1 MTKKFDFL
9 QWLRENWL
17 FLFLAVQPPLD
28 VLAFVTKSESGTV
41 AGLIRLAMMVGLA
54 VYVLL
59 KKRSPLFFAA
69 MGVTALVF
77 LLHVAN
83 GFRVGYISFAQDVN
97 YIAKV
102 VSLPVIGI
110 CFCCCIDSEQKRDQ
124 VIRGLWICAGLLTAV
139 VLLSALTGS
148 YTYTYIIEKIGISG
162 WVIDSNRSCHSDIL
176 STLAVFTALLAVK
189 SEKPWLRY
197 ALPPILFV
205 MLITNATTACYLTL
219 LAVMAGFPVF
229 MLFRAFLL
237 KEKAD
242 KGERILLGEMA
253 VLFALAIVIY
263 PLTPRAE
270 MEALE
275 RNSKS
280 DKEAR
285 FVQEMEELGYDIYSL
300 SLEEKLSD
308 PVVHEHLTEYY
319 NGFIASTVNNLRVR
333 YDVDRT
339 IIALNGTVSGEVLG
353 DTRNMKRL
361 NARFIFEDSDMLT
374 RFTGFEIAALGNTED
389 DLENDWYAIYYYYG
403 YIGIAFYVLM
413 ALFLLGRIA
422 VLLFA
427 DFKGSMTVL
436 NFTLLMCFV
445 LQLGLCHFSGAML
458 RRPNASV
465 YMAAVA
471 AMVYFQTNRRAAG
484 KGGTLC
490 S

>member
-1 MTKKFDFL
+1 MKEKFEFRR
-9 QWLRENWL
+9 WIKENWI
-17 FLFLAVQPPLD
+17 FLFLVVQPPLD
-28 VLAFVTKSESGTV
+28 VLAFWTQSETGTV
-41 AGLIRLAMMVGLA
+41 AGLVRLAMMAGLA
-54 VYVLL
+54 LYVLL
-59 KKRSPLFFAA
+59 KKPQPGFFAA
-69 MGVTALVF
+69 MGITALVF
-77 LLHVAN
+77 LLHIAN
-83 GFRVGYISFAQDVN
+83 GFRVGYISFAQDIN

-102 VSLPVIGI
+102 VSLPVIAV
-110 CFCCCIDSEQKRDQ
+110 CFCCCIDSERQRDLA
-124 VIRGLWICAGLLTAV
+124 VKGIWICAGLVTAV
-139 VLLSALTGS
+139 VLLSVLTGS

-176 STLAVFTALLAVK
+176 SSLAVFTALLAVK
-189 SEKPWLRY
+189 TDKRWLRY
-197 ALPPILFV
+197 VLPPLIFI

-229 MLFRAFLL
+229 VLFSSFVR
-237 KEKAD
+237 KEKMRNSD
-242 KGERILLGEMA
+242 RVLLGEMA

-263 PLTPRAE
+263 PITPRAE

-285 FVQEMEELGYDIYSL
+285 FVQEMEDLGYDIYSL
-300 SLEEKLSD
+300 TLEEKLTD

-339 IIALNGTVSGEVLG
+339 IIALNGTVSGEILG

-361 NARFIFEDSDMLT
+361 NAQFIFEDSDVLT

-403 YIGIAFYVLM
+403 YIGIALYI
-413 ALFLLGRIA
+413 IA
-422 VLLFA
+422 VLFILIRIVMLLA
-427 DFKGSMTVL
+427 SGFKENMTVL

-458 RRPNASV
+458 RRPNASI
-465 YMAAVA
+465 YLAAVI
-471 AMVYFQTNRRAAG
+471 AMIFFQTAG
-484 KGGTLC
+484 KTEKGGVIC